1 MDNKKP
7 DNIENIE
14 SAESTD
20 RIEHHGH
27 YSEAARA
34 ALLELLEDIINTAA
48 SDPSEISDISEV
60 SEEAGVNA
68 VQAQQPAPKT
78 EPEKAPGEGAA
89 AGIESETATGAKPDQ
104 AAGQKRKFKRTPT
117 TRTLML
123 DMILVILI
131 GLLIILAD
139 SPGKVTGLRAA
150 ETTYDSV
157 TLTWSSTEKVA
168 GYHIYRS
175 EDGKDFDYIASATD
189 TTYTDMGLTTGK
201 PYSYSVTAFNS
212 IKRQG
217 PDKKKAVK
225 VMPELDKPVVKGS
238 VATGSI
244 ELDITPVSGA
254 IGYEIYRNG
263 EKISDQKETAFVD
276 KKAKT
281 DKDYKYEVKAYRYR
295 KHPVYS
301 VSSKPVNLKLIAAGH
316 MEAEIVG
323 DELLLS
329 WDGNEKYAKYE
340 LYKGDELLD
349 TISDTEYYMS
359 EINTDEM
366 YEMKLVGISEDESVR
381 SPASAQAFVVDATT
395 MTNQEAR
402 DAACEWGIAIADDNS
417 FTYGTG
423 KRAHRCGCYFC
434 GTNVGP
440 NKNIKGSSLVN
451 GHSYEKTYCCNP
463 FVHACYAH
471 GAGDP
476 GMLKVCQRG
485 GSVGMSVK
493 SYTRFGNW
501 KKVGKPAKSK
511 LQRGDVLVRSG
522 HVSMYIGDGQIVQ
535 AIDKGWTDESIRYN
549 NLSDKSYAKYEFVMR
564 YTGNGGTKYEVRELS
579 EEEIAEKEAE
589 AKAAEEKA
597 AEEKKA
603 EDKEDTTEEKT
614 PADNSTDA

>member
-7 DNIENIE
+7 ENIE
-14 SAESTD
+14 KIEKAEGTD
-20 RIEHHGH
+20 RIEHSGH

-34 ALLELLEDIINTAA
+34 ALLELLEDIINSAA
-48 SDPSEISDISEV
+48 SDPSEIGEGP
-60 SEEAGVNA
+60 EEAGGDA
-68 VQAQQPAPKT
+68 GQAQET
-78 EPEKAPGEGAA
+78 ELKPEQEEAIGEEAETGTKSDAESAGPEAAPGQ
-89 AGIESETATGAKPDQ
+89 PD
-104 AAGQKRKFKRTPT
+104 GKKRKFKRTPA

-123 DMILVILI
+123 DAVLIILI
-131 GLLIILAD
+131 GLLIVLAD
-139 SPGKVTGLRAA
+139 SPGKVSGLRAA
-150 ETTYDSV
+150 KTTYDSV
-157 TLTWSSTEKVA
+157 TLSWSPTEKVA

-201 PYSYSVTAFNS
+201 SYSYSVTAFNS

-225 VMPELDKPVVKGS
+225 VIPELDKPVVKGS

-263 EKISDQKETAFVD
+263 EKISDQKETALVD

-281 DKDYKYEVKAYRYR
+281 NKDYKYEVKAYRYR

-323 DELLLS
+323 DELLFS
-329 WDGNEKYAKYE
+329 WEGNEKYAKYE
-340 LYKGDELLD
+340 LYKGDELID

-381 SPASAQAFVVDATT
+381 SPASSQAFIVDATT

-501 KKVGKPAKSK
+501 KKVGKPAKGK

-579 EEEIAEKEAE
+579 DEEIAEK
-589 AKAAEEKA
+589 
-597 AEEKKA
+597 KA
-603 EDKEDTTEEKT
+603 EDTPEDNTEEKT
-614 PADNSTDA
+614 PADNSTDV